1 MTRRITRT
9 LTQLAALLT
18 LIALLLFLAD
28 SRYKVLPN
36 SIHDRLP
43 SHHVGTV
50 VTDITITYCSSAN
63 PFSACRLDNEK
74 WQRVEKDLYLR
85 SGWVQSAWLH
95 VQRRKEEELTVG
107 EKVVVGVRIGRLD
120 PGIAEKGQHDEK
132 WESRPGG
139 IWVLRSSKRHDS
151 DSERAVTAV
160 DVLFGA
166 DAADPRPGW
175 KLAQNPLLLEGSKD
189 LQVARLSTRHGRPN
203 PKADEKSRD
212 TQPRVRKDGTFK
224 ILQVS
229 DAHLSTGTGVCRDA
243 IGPKND
249 EPSEHCEA
257 DPRTLDFLDSVLDS
271 EAPDL
276 VVLSGDQVEG
286 PSAPDTQSA
295 LFKLAAPLIE
305 RRISYAAIFGNHDD
319 EGALSLSRASKWASC
334 RTYPTAFPDLDQRT

>member
-9 LTQLAALLT
+9 LTQLAGLLT

-139 IWVLRSSKRHDS
+139 IWVLRSSKRHD
-151 DSERAVTAV
+151 
-160 DVLFGA
+160 
-166 DAADPRPGW
+166 
-175 KLAQNPLLLEGSKD
+175 
-189 LQVARLSTRHGRPN
+189 
-203 PKADEKSRD
+203 
-212 TQPRVRKDGTFK
+212 
-224 ILQVS
+224 
-229 DAHLSTGTGVCRDA
+229 
-243 IGPKND
+243 
-249 EPSEHCEA
+249 
-257 DPRTLDFLDSVLDS
+257 
-271 EAPDL
+271 
-276 VVLSGDQVEG
+276 
-286 PSAPDTQSA
+286 
-295 LFKLAAPLIE
+295 
-305 RRISYAAIFGNHDD
+305 
-319 EGALSLSRASKWASC
+319 
-334 RTYPTAFPDLDQRT
+334 